1 MTSPLA
7 HVLIAP
13 IRFYQ
18 RFITPYTPAT
28 CRHYPTC
35 SAYAVTALRTH
46 GAFVGTGL
54 TIWRLLRCNPWSSGG
69 IDYVPAKGELFHR
82 HDDQADDVARDGAD
96 LHSGDGER
104 REAAGSSTT
113 VFAAEH
119 RGVGTDCPPDAPP
132 SVAGDPMIGRS
143 AA

>member
-18 RFITPYTPAT
+18 RFITPHTPAT
-28 CRHYPTC
+28 CRYYPTC

-46 GAFVGTGL
+46 GAVVGTGL

-69 IDYVPAKGELFHR
+69 IDHVPAKGQLRHR
-82 HDDQADDVARDGAD
+82 HRPTSSDVHDCADDAN
-96 LHSGDGER
+96 
-104 REAAGSSTT
+104 AA
-113 VFAAEH
+113 
-119 RGVGTDCPPDAPP
+119 
-132 SVAGDPMIGRS
+132 
-143 AA
+143 